1 MPSDVDALI
10 TELLSGVATAE
21 ELRQD
26 AAHTAGLS
34 STDAE
39 RVRAHLLA
47 SFETRGIPVDAAPI
61 VAEELRTSGSPAVLA
76 GAARAVRSLGPDAG
90 EPWRSLLV
98 DAADRISTADVFV
111 RWQPGVVAPGWMRT
125 ARGEVLATLA
135 ELSATPGSDGA
146 SGAASRLHAITL
158 ERDALARIE
167 LEDQDGARLTLA
179 DALAGR
185 ETVLAFFYTR
195 CMNPARCSLTITRL
209 AADAREG
216 RRAHLAMTYDPAY
229 DSAARLRR
237 YGDER
242 GFPFGDQ
249 ARLVRTPDAWPAVK
263 EMFGLRVGYGPVT
276 VNEHARELFVVGPDL
291 VARGLDPDALAA
303 APARQ
308 AVS

>member
-1 MPSDVDALI
+1 
-10 TELLSGVATAE
+10 
-21 ELRQD
+21 
-26 AAHTAGLS
+26 
-34 STDAE
+34 
-39 RVRAHLLA
+39 
-47 SFETRGIPVDAAPI
+47 
-61 VAEELRTSGSPAVLA
+61 
-76 GAARAVRSLGPDAG
+76 VRSLGADAG

-135 ELSATPGSDGA
+135 ELSSPPGSDGA
-146 SGAASRLHAITL
+146 SGAASRLPAITL

-216 RRAHLAMTYDPAY
+216 GRAHLAMTYDPAY
-229 DSAARLRR
+229 DSPARLRR

-303 APARQ
+303 APVRQ
-308 AVS
+308 VVS